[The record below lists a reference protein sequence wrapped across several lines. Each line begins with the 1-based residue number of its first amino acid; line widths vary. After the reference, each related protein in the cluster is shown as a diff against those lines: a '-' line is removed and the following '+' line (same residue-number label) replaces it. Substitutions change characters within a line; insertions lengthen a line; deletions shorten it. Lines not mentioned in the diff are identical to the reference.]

1 MKKSYLFY
9 LGLATGVFLML
20 AAFIPA
26 QEVIAQPRKRQPSK
40 SAEGASRAARLR
52 SLDKSTSPSKASI
65 VLTDDDIKAGEI
77 NRMNARKD
85 HLVEWATKLS
95 ETTGEALNSADYAE
109 EYEKYNIELSAAQT
123 LQWWDMSKYIALPDV
138 PEPTETAKEALKARR
153 DEAQK
158 LAEEEAAK
166 KEAELQKQKEQEET
180 AKAEEAK
187 KLQMEEEARKKEEEE
202 KTRQAME
209 ED

>member
-65 VLTDDDIKAGEI
+65 V
-77 NRMNARKD
+77 N
-85 HLVEWATKLS
+85 
-95 ETTGEALNSADYAE
+95 
-109 EYEKYNIELSAAQT
+109 
-123 LQWWDMSKYIALPDV
+123 
-138 PEPTETAKEALKARR
+138 KEGSPS
-153 DEAQK
+153 
-158 LAEEEAAK
+158 
-166 KEAELQKQKEQEET
+166 
-180 AKAEEAK
+180 
-187 KLQMEEEARKKEEEE
+187 
-202 KTRQAME
+202 
-209 ED
+209 